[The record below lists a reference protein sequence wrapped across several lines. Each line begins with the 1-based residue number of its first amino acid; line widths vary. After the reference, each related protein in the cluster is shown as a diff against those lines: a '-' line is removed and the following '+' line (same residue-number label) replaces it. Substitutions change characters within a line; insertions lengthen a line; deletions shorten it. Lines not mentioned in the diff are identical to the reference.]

1 MHRVALRILA
11 YTVMAAGLILLARAS
26 EVPLKALAGQFLL
39 RDIWKQTL
47 TSGNELKPWA
57 SADFKVTGELT
68 IPRLGLSQIVLDRA
82 SGEAMSWSIGA
93 VSSDPNTTNAII
105 LAGHRDTHMKFMAK
119 LRIGDLV
126 NFQASDASIKTYKII
141 KSMVLETPQLNV
153 EDSFAKAS
161 QIILTTCWPF
171 NGTQQ
176 GPERYILI
184 GQQV

>member
-1 MHRVALRILA
+1 MHRVVLRTLA
-11 YTVMAAGLILLARAS
+11 YSLMAAALILLARAS
-26 EVPLKALAGQFLL
+26 QVPLKALAGQFML
-39 RDIWKQTL
+39 RDVWEQTV

-82 SGEAMSWSIGA
+82 SGEAMSWGIGV
-93 VSSDPNTTNAII
+93 VSSDPSTTNAII
-105 LAGHRDTHMKFMAK
+105 LAGHRDTHMNFMAK

-126 NFQASDASIKTYKII
+126 HFQASDALLQTYKII

-153 EDSFAKAS
+153 EDSFEKAS

-176 GPERYILI
+176 GSQRFILI
-184 GQQV
+184 GQEV

>member
-1 MHRVALRILA
+1 MHRVALRTLA

-39 RDIWKQTL
+39 RDVWKQTL

-93 VSSDPNTTNAII
+93 VYSDPNTTNAII
-105 LAGHRDTHMKFMAK
+105 LDGHRDTHMKFMAK

-126 NFQASDASIKTYKII
+126 NFQASDASIQTYKII
-141 KSMVLETPQLNV
+141 KSRVLETPQLNV
-153 EDSFAKAS
+153 EDRFEEST

-176 GPERYILI
+176 GPERYVLV
-184 GQQV
+184 GQEV

>member
-1 MHRVALRILA
+1 MHRVALRTLA

-39 RDIWKQTL
+39 RDVWKQTL

-82 SGEAMSWSIGA
+82 SGESMSWSIGA
-93 VSSDPNTTNAII
+93 VSSEPNTTNAII

-153 EDSFAKAS
+153 EDSFAKAP

-176 GPERYILI
+176 GP
-184 GQQV
+184 

>member
-1 MHRVALRILA
+1 MHRVVLRTLA
-11 YTVMAAGLILLARAS
+11 YSLMAAALILLARAS
-26 EVPLKALAGQFLL
+26 QVPLKALAGQFML
-39 RDIWKQTL
+39 RDVWKQTV

-68 IPRLGLSQIVLDRA
+68 IPRLGLSQIVLDRT
-82 SGEAMSWSIGA
+82 SGEAMSWGIGA
-93 VSSDPNTTNAII
+93 VSSDLSTTNAII

-126 NFQASDASIKTYKII
+126 HFQASDASLQTYKII

-153 EDSFAKAS
+153 EDSFEKAS

-176 GPERYILI
+176 GSQRFILI
-184 GQQV
+184 GQEV

>member
-1 MHRVALRILA
+1 MHRVVLRTFA
-11 YTVMAAGLILLARAS
+11 YSVMAVALILLARAIQ
-26 EVPLKALAGQFLL
+26 VPLKALAGQFML
-39 RDIWKQTL
+39 RDVWELTV

-82 SGEAMSWSIGA
+82 SGEAMSWGIGA
-93 VSSDPNTTNAII
+93 VSSDPSTTNAII

-126 NFQASDASIKTYKII
+126 HFQASDASLQTFKII

-153 EDSFAKAS
+153 EDRFEKAS

-176 GPERYILI
+176 GSERFILI
-184 GQQV
+184 GQEV

>member
-1 MHRVALRILA
+1 
-11 YTVMAAGLILLARAS
+11 MAAALILLARAS
-26 EVPLKALAGQFLL
+26 EVPLKALVGKFILKEVWEKTIA
-39 RDIWKQTL
+39 T
-47 TSGNELKPWA
+47 GNAFKPWP
-57 SADFKVTGELT
+57 SADFKVAGELT
-68 IPRLGLSQIVLDRA
+68 VPRLGLSQIVLDRA
-82 SGEAMSWSIGA
+82 SGEAMTWGIGT
-93 VSSDPNTTNAII
+93 VSSGPSTTNALI

-126 NFQASDASIKTYKII
+126 NFQESDASLQKYQII

-153 EDSFAKAS
+153 ENSFEEAS

-184 GQQV
+184 GQEL